1 MTALDPKLNGRQE
14 RFCQNYAATG
24 VAQRAAKEAGYSTT
38 TARAQSGRLLANV
51 GVATRIRELTQD
63 GETAIFADSQE
74 RRQFWT
80 RVMRGDTGAT
90 MAERLRASELLGK
103 ASGDFLDR
111 VEQSGR
117 VVHLNLNM
125 AGPSND

>member
-1 MTALDPKLNGRQE
+1 MNATGHKLSGRQE
-14 RFCQNYAATG
+14 RFCQVYAATG
-24 VAQRAAKEAGYSTT
+24 IAQRAATEAGYSIT

-51 GVATRIRELTQD
+51 GVATRIRALTQD
-63 GETAIFADSQE
+63 GEAATFADGSE

-111 VEQSGR
+111 LEHSGQL
-117 VVHLNLNM
+117 VTLNLNL